1 MNDICDYRPIGPV
14 LSFQS
19 TKRGILA
26 HLKDALL
33 RMEAIR
39 PGVIQ
44 FELRRH
50 GSDQAQ
56 QPRFAVP
63 FDPVQDARNS
73 GLEVS
78 TQIETAGAVL
88 RTSEVVVTVGADPL
102 RIDVHRHDGTRVIE
116 TVVDGAGAAWALA
129 DLNDA
134 FVIRRRRTAAD
145 PFFGLGEKGGPGNRS
160 GREYTMWNTDVL
172 SDHASAEFEKQR
184 QPGDPRGDHRNP
196 EFDPFYVSIP
206 LLYHQDGPG
215 GPVAASFLDNA
226 HRLHY
231 DLSQPDEYRI
241 HAAAG
246 SYTEYIFAGPDVESI
261 LDNYTWLTGRP
272 FLPPLWSLGY
282 QQCRWHPYTDTEVE
296 ALASRHQAEG
306 IPLDALW
313 LDIDYMD
320 DYRIFTW
327 NRTRFP
333 DPTAFMDRLAM
344 QGVRVV
350 TIIDPGLKEEAGYP
364 VFDRA
369 VESGYLCQTA
379 SGRPYVGQVWPG
391 RTVFPDFVLPHVRQ
405 WWADLNTAHA
415 DLGVAGIWNDMNEPA
430 TGRIPPG
437 RMRFDAGRASHDAF
451 HNQYAL
457 LMAMGT
463 VDGLQWSRP
472 GQRTFVLSRAG
483 SPGIQRYAANW
494 MGDNLARWDHLAG
507 SIAMACGFGLS
518 GQPFVG
524 ADVGGFHGN
533 TNPELFSRWMQYG
546 ALTPF
551 FRNHSETGCI
561 DQYCWS
567 FGPVVTAQVR
577 AAIELRYRLMPYLY
591 SAARHATLTGMPVQ
605 RPMVLADAQDP
616 ALAELDDQYLFG
628 AHLLVAPVLAAGQ
641 RSRSVYLP
649 AGHWYHWHTH
659 ECLPGR
665 RLIVAATP
673 AEWIPLYARAGA
685 IIPMWT
691 QAPASTAGFHPRI
704 VQLWVFLPVDDGT
717 TTSELFEDDGHSLD
731 TLTGKSI
738 HTRFTL
744 TRSGARIRLTAE
756 ATGDGYPEFAREAFE
771 LVFVGAP
778 VRAVS
783 SDHQI
788 TNEAGTQRLLLPN
801 RGQSF
806 EVEIEDELG

>member
-1 MNDICDYRPIGPV
+1 MNDIRDYRPIGPV
-14 LSFQS
+14 LSFES
-19 TKRGILA
+19 TIRGIVA
-26 HLKDALL
+26 HLKDARL
-33 RMEAIR
+33 RIEAIR
-39 PGVIQ
+39 AGVVAIHL
-44 FELRRH
+44 LRH
-50 GSDQAQ
+50 DGDDQGE
-56 QPRFAVP
+56 QPRFAVCL
-63 FDPVQDARNS
+63 DPIQEASDS
-73 GLEVS
+73 GLEVA
-78 TQIETAGAVL
+78 IEIEATVARL
-88 RTSEVVVTVGADPL
+88 RTSELVVALRADPL
-102 RIDVHRHDGTRVIE
+102 RIDVHRSDGTRVIE
-116 TVVDGAGAAWALA
+116 TLVDDADIAWPLA
-129 DLNDA
+129 ELNDA
-134 FVIRRRRTAAD
+134 FVIRRRRAAND

-160 GREYTMWNTDVL
+160 GRDYTMWNTDVL
-172 SDHASAEFEKQR
+172 SDHASVEFEKMR

-231 DLSQPDEYRI
+231 DLTSATEYRI
-241 HAAAG
+241 HAAGG
-246 SYTEYIFAGPDVESI
+246 SYTEYIFAGPDLESI

-282 QQCRWHPYTDTEVE
+282 QQCRWHAYTDTEVE
-296 ALASRHQAEG
+296 ALAQRHRDEG
-306 IPLDALW
+306 IPLDAVW

-333 DPTAFMDRLAM
+333 DPAAVMARLAA

-350 TIIDPGLKEEAGYP
+350 TIIDPGLKEESGYP
-364 VFDRA
+364 VFDQA
-369 VESGYLCQTA
+369 VDAGYLCLTA

-391 RTVFPDFVLPHVRQ
+391 RTVFPDFVLPQVRQ
-405 WWADLNTAHA
+405 WWAGLNAAHA
-415 DLGVAGIWNDMNEPA
+415 DRGVAGIWNDMNEPA
-430 TGRIPPG
+430 TGRIPPE
-437 RMRFDAGRASHDAF
+437 RMRFNAGQASHDAF

-463 VDGLQWSRP
+463 VEGLQQSRP
-472 GQRTFVLSRAG
+472 GERTFVLSRAG

-533 TNPELFSRWMQYG
+533 TNPELFTRWMQYG

-567 FGPVVTAQVR
+567 FGATVTQRVR

-591 SAARHATLTGMPVQ
+591 SAARHATMTGVPVQ
-605 RPMVLADAQDP
+605 RPMLLADPQDP
-616 ALAELDDQYLFG
+616 VMAQLDDQYLFG
-628 AHLLVAPVLAAGQ
+628 PHLLVAPVLAAGQ
-641 RSRSVYLP
+641 TSRSVYLP
-649 AGHWYHWHTH
+649 AGHWYHWHTR
-659 ECLPGR
+659 ECRPGR
-665 RLIVAATP
+665 QKVDAPTP
-673 AEWIPLYARAGA
+673 ADWIPLYARAGA
-685 IIPMWT
+685 VIPMWT
-691 QAPASTAGFHPRI
+691 QAPASTADFHPRV
-704 VQLWVFLPVDDGT
+704 VQLRVFLPVDDGT
-717 TTSELFEDDGHSLD
+717 TTSELVEDDGNSLD
-731 TLTGKSI
+731 ALTGKAI

-744 TRSGARIRLTAE
+744 TRSGPRVRLTAE
-756 ATGDGYPEFAREAFE
+756 VIGDGFPEFAREAFE
-771 LVFVGAP
+771 LEFVGAP

-783 SDHQI
+783 PDHEI
-788 TNEAGTQRLLLPN
+788 TTEAGAARLLLPN
-801 RGQSF
+801 RGQPF
-806 EVEIEDELG
+806 ELELELG